1 MNRGLII
8 LAVIMT
14 VIGTSVTL
22 VVLPDSPEEDTGN
35 LLLSVGS
42 VATDDVEL
50 DHLNV
55 TFSKARAHVK
65 DGDDDWT
72 EVELN
77 DTPVDLAQLDKANAT
92 SIANLSLEDGNYSKI
107 ELYVEEV
114 VGQLDGEEVEV
125 FVPSGKLK
133 IVGDIEVRAN
143 ESTELEFDVR
153 LVQRGHQDVYNLLP
167 VISRRGGNDGGKD
180 DDKAKGDAGA
190 KAGSISMA
198 VGGSG
203 ADIGDF
209 AHLNV
214 TFDKV
219 RIHTA
224 GNNTTE
230 SNWTEKALDNVTVD
244 LTNLTSTNATIV
256 TNLSLAAGNYS
267 KIELFV
273 SDVVAIV
280 DGTGVEVIVP
290 SGRLKIVG
298 DFEVKANESVSFVF
312 DIHVVQRGKQD
323 IYNLRPVIS
332 KNAGAD
338 D

>member
-1 MNRGLII
+1 MNRAIVI
-8 LAVIMT
+8 LAVVMT
-14 VIGTSVTL
+14 AIGTSVAL
-22 VVLPDSPEEDTGN
+22 VVLPDSPEEDAGN

-42 VATDDVEL
+42 VSTEDVEL

-92 SIANLSLEDGNYSKI
+92 SIANLTLKDGTYNKI
-107 ELYVEEV
+107 ELYVEDV

-133 IVGDIEVRAN
+133 IIGDIEVKTN
-143 ESTELEFDVR
+143 QSTEFDFDVR

-167 VISRRGGNDGGKD
+167 VISKRGGSDGAGDGK
-180 DDKAKGDAGA
+180 KGRGDADA
-190 KAGSISMA
+190 KAGSLHVAIGASK
-198 VGGSG
+198 

-209 AHLNV
+209 ASLNV

-230 SNWTEKALDNVTVD
+230 SNWTEKALNNVTVD

-256 TNLSLAAGNYS
+256 SNLSLAAGNYS

-273 SDVVAIV
+273 SKVVGIV
-280 DGTGVEVIVP
+280 SGVEVEVFVP
-290 SGRLKIVG
+290 SGKLKIVG
-298 DFEVKANESVSFVF
+298 DFEVKTNASASFVF
-312 DIHVVQRGKQD
+312 DIHVVQRGKQAV
-323 IYNLRPVIS
+323 YNLLPVIA
-332 KNAGAD
+332 KNS
-338 D
+338 